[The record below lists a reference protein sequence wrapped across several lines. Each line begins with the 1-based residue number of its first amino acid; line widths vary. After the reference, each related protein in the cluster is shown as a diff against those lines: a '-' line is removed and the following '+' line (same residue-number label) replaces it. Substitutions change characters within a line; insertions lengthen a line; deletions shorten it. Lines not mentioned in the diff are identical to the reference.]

1 MITIIVPVYNKEKY
15 VKACLNSLVKQTYK
29 DIEIIV
35 IDDGSKDKSL
45 KICEE
50 IAKKDNRISVY
61 SKENAGVA
69 SARNMG
75 IEKAKGDRIAFIDA
89 DDYVKENYIETLAQY
104 NEDLVGCSYIMVDDE
119 KVKYGDRTEL
129 LCNTPDEIRKECLK
143 SKYAKLLVPVYLK
156 LFKRDIIE
164 QNNLKFNIDLSFGE
178 DASFSFDYISHSNS
192 VRLISY
198 FGYCNVVYQGSL
210 SRKYV
215 ENLYE
220 QSLMLYET
228 IQKLKTTDNSEDIYF
243 WAFRNIKLIL
253 YNEKR
258 SNYQKFKQQAR
269 LVTQYKDFDKLKLD
283 NSNLSVTD
291 KIIMIL
297 LKMKAYV
304 FLYMIYHNRR

>member
-15 VKACLNSLVKQTYK
+15 VEACLNSLVKQTYK

-45 KICEE
+45 NICEE
-50 IAKKDNRISVY
+50 MAKKDNRISVY

-89 DDYVKENYIETLAQY
+89 DDYVKEDYIETLAQY
-104 NEDLVGCSYIMVDDE
+104 NEDLVGCSYVMIDS
-119 KVKYGDRTEL
+119 KSVKYGDTIEL
-129 LCNTPDEIRKECLK
+129 LCNTQEEIRKECLK
-143 SKYAKLLVPVYLK
+143 SKYARLLVPICLK
-156 LFKRDIIE
+156 LLKKDIIE
-164 QNNLKFNIDLSFGE
+164 KNNLKFNKDLSFGE
-178 DASFSFDYISHSNS
+178 DASFSFEYISHSS
-192 VRLISY
+192 SIRLIPY
-198 FGYCNVVYQGSL
+198 FGYYNVVCQGSL
-210 SRKYV
+210 SRKYL
-215 ENLYE
+215 EDLYE

-228 IQKLKTTDNSEDIYF
+228 IQKLKTESNSEDIYF

-253 YNEKR
+253 YNEKGC
-258 SNYQKFKQQAR
+258 SYQKFKQKAR

-283 NSNLSVTD
+283 NSNLSMTD